1 MFNVTHIDHLV
12 LTVKNINVSVDFY
25 VHVLGMHT
33 IQFGED
39 RSALQ
44 FGQQKINLHEVGNE
58 FEPKAQNATPGSAD
72 LCLITDTKLAQAIEH
87 VQNRKI
93 EIIEGPV
100 ERTGATGKLLS
111 FYIHDPD
118 FNLIAISNT
127 L

>member
-25 VHVLGMHT
+25 VHVLDMHT

-72 LCLITDTKLAQAIEH
+72 
-87 VQNRKI
+87 
-93 EIIEGPV
+93 
-100 ERTGATGKLLS
+100 
-111 FYIHDPD
+111 
-118 FNLIAISNT
+118 
-127 L
+127 